1 MTKINANFHREM
13 PETSMPLGPLMID
26 IEGLS
31 LSDKDRK
38 RLMHPLVGG
47 VILFRRHFESIEQLQ
62 AITQDIHAL
71 RHPQLLIAVDH
82 EGGRVQRFRD
92 GFTHLPPMR
101 VFGEMYA
108 EGEHERAF
116 RLAEHAGWV
125 MASELRACGVDF
137 SFAPVVDLDLGVSDV
152 IGDRG
157 FSDQPDVV
165 TVLARHLMQGM
176 KSAGMASVIKHFP
189 GHGSVEVD
197 SHLALPEDHRT
208 WDEINH
214 KDLIPFRKLS
224 AESAPAVMP
233 AHMLVPAIDD
243 LPIGFSKRWL
253 QTILREELGFSGA
266 IISDDLNMLGAVDV
280 FPDPVERFCAALDA
294 GCDLILVCNDLSVV
308 DEILERAEVDLN
320 IIADTRLI
328 RLHGKGQVHWDE
340 LQQSPKWK
348 QRSQALLNLHERVKQ
363 RGEEWMQ

>member
-13 PETSMPLGPLMID
+13 PETSIPLGPLMID
-26 IEGLS
+26 IEGLV
-31 LSDKDRK
+31 LTDKDRE
-38 RLMHPLVGG
+38 RLMNPLVGG

-62 AITQDIHAL
+62 ALTTEIHAL

-82 EGGRVQRFRD
+82 EGGRVQRFRE

-101 VFGEMYA
+101 VFGEIYA
-108 EGEHERAF
+108 EGDHERAF

-125 MASELRACGVDF
+125 MASELRASGVDF
-137 SFAPVVDLDLGVSDV
+137 SFAPVVDLDLGVSEV

-157 FSDQPDVV
+157 FSDQPEVV

-176 KSAGMASVIKHFP
+176 KAAGMPSVIKHFP

-197 SHLALPEDHRT
+197 SHLALPVDTRS

-224 AESAPAVMP
+224 AESAPALMP
-233 AHMLVPAIDD
+233 AHMLVPAVDD
-243 LPIGFSKRWL
+243 LPIGFSPRWL
-253 QTILREELGFSGA
+253 QTILREQLGFTGA

-280 FPDPVERFCAALDA
+280 FPDSVERFKAALNA
-294 GCDLILVCNDLSVV
+294 GCDLILVCNDLTVV
-308 DEILERAEVDLN
+308 DDIFERAEIDLN
-320 IIADTRLI
+320 LVSDTRLI
-328 RLHGKGQVHWDE
+328 RLHGKGHITWDE
-340 LQQSPKWK
+340 LMNDPKWK
-348 QRSQALLNLHERVKQ
+348 QRSKAVLALHEQAVK